1 MTNKNT
7 TTRTVRTAALLAAAM
22 ALAVPAVAGAHAFL
36 DHAEPRVGSTVDASP
51 PRVAVHFT
59 QSVEPA
65 FSTVHVLDASGN
77 AVDQADVQVDPKDPA
92 TLTVGVPKLPAGTY
106 KVEWKVTSVDTHRT
120 HGTFEFTVQSKG

>member
-1 MTNKNT
+1 MTT
-7 TTRTVRTAALLAAAM
+7 QTVRIAAV
-22 ALAVPAVAGAHAFL
+22 LAVALTLGLPAVAGAHAFL
-36 DHAEPRVGSTVDASP
+36 DHAEPKVGSTVADSP

-65 FSTVHVLDASGN
+65 FSTVQVSAADGKR
-77 AVDQADVQVDPKDPA
+77 VDQADVKVDPADPA

-120 HGTFEFTVQSKG
+120 HGTFEFTVGPKG

>member
-1 MTNKNT
+1 M
-7 TTRTVRTAALLAAAM
+7 TTRPVRAAALLAAAFT
-22 ALAVPAVAGAHAFL
+22 LTLPAAAGAHAFL
-36 DHAEPRVGSTVDASP
+36 DHADPRVGSTVAAAP

-65 FSTVHVLDASGN
+65 FSTVHVLDATGKS
-77 AVDQADVQVDPKDPA
+77 VDQADVQVDPNDGA

-120 HGTFEFTVQSKG
+120 HGTFEFTVQPKG